1 MVDAKVSKT
10 FDPKDH
16 VGSTP
21 SPGTEFRPRFHQ
33 RWKFSLKRKGEEK
46 EEIIYSV
53 LVPTLPYA
61 DTFLLP

>member
-33 RWKFSLKRKGEEK
+33 RWKFSPFPFFIKSEQDCLIRRIFK
-46 EEIIYSV
+46 
-53 LVPTLPYA
+53 L
-61 DTFLLP
+61 D